1 MEHKVLL
8 YFHERYIPMVENSLW
23 KGKYEMAFD
32 EAWIT
37 DILLQND
44 RLWDG
49 ATMKDEAYPFKDYKY
64 SSLHFKDLSTHTA
77 SKWNFTQKKMN
88 SNFEHKTR
96 NYMPP
101 GSQNMFWI
109 NPGRLSEREIA
120 IWSSSLF
127 SDMSIFQFEKPATKT
142 LQINLYLL

>member
-64 SSLHFKDLSTHTA
+64 SSLHFKDLSTHLPMH
-77 SKWNFTQKKMN
+77 F
-88 SNFEHKTR
+88 
-96 NYMPP
+96 
-101 GSQNMFWI
+101 
-109 NPGRLSEREIA
+109 
-120 IWSSSLF
+120 
-127 SDMSIFQFEKPATKT
+127 
-142 LQINLYLL
+142 